1 VGLTHED
8 RVQAVV
14 EFGFSERQA
23 RFLVTVM
30 RHAGVCVPR
39 QYATSAGVANGGE
52 KTNAF
57 FDKLVNRQY
66 AVACNC
72 RHNRAR
78 LFHVR
83 HKPLYRAIGEAESRF
98 RRAVPARRAVE
109 RLMLLDAVLTSPDST
124 WLTSEKEKA
133 AYVAGLTAPVPTEQA
148 LDATVDV
155 NPRRTVG
162 VFRSA
167 FPMGLD
173 PSGRAVLLYLVTA
186 PWTDEFRTFLQDQ
199 AASLRVVPSWTL
211 RLVFPRPLDR
221 AYGAYQTVVR
231 EELETPLHRATIG
244 ELKWYFEHRQLAISQ
259 GVHAQTQAFLDRAA
273 QVFNT
278 SRFTLLYRRWL
289 KQGDAAFEAVSSPVF
304 AEALAGGVGRV
315 ECLVLPHTY
324 RHLSPLAKLVHL
336 APTGVEENDRG
347 GEHGPLGLKSA
358 ASPGTTRPTASG

>member
-1 VGLTHED
+1 VGLTGEE
-8 RVQAVV
+8 RVQAIVD
-14 EFGFSERQA
+14 FGFTERQA

-52 KTNAF
+52 KTNIF
-57 FDKLVNRQY
+57 FDKLVNHQY

-78 LFHVR
+78 LFHVH
-83 HKPLYRAIGEAESRF
+83 HKPLYRAIGEPESRF
-98 RRAVPARRAVE
+98 RRPVPARRAME
-109 RLMLLDAVLTSPDST
+109 RLMLLDAVLASPNST

-133 AYVAGLTAPVPTEQA
+133 AYVAGLTPMSTERP

-155 NPRRTVG
+155 SPRPTVG
-162 VFRSA
+162 AFRST

-186 PWTDEFRTFLQDQ
+186 PWTDQFRTFLQDQ
-199 AASLRVVPSWTL
+199 AAGLRVVPSWTL

-231 EELETPLHRATIG
+231 EELETPLHRATVG

-259 GVHAQTQAFLDRAA
+259 GVHAETQAFLDRAA

-289 KQGDAAFEAVSSPVF
+289 KQGDAAFEAVSSPVL
-304 AEALAGGVGRV
+304 AEALASGVGRV

-324 RHLSPLAKLVHL
+324 RHLSPVTNLVCS
-336 APTGVEENDRG
+336 APPMVEKRERR
-347 GEHGPLGLKSA
+347 A
-358 ASPGTTRPTASG
+358 APNARRPESSQSQSL

>member
-1 VGLTHED
+1 MTGEE

-14 EFGFSERQA
+14 EFGFTERQA

-30 RHAGVCVPR
+30 RRAGVCVPR

-57 FDKLVNRQY
+57 FNKLVNRQY
-66 AVACNC
+66 AVACDC

-78 LFHVR
+78 LFHVH
-83 HKPLYRAIGEAESRF
+83 HKPLYRAIGEPESRF
-98 RRAVPARRAVE
+98 RRPVPARRAVE
-109 RLMLLDAVLTSPDST
+109 RLMVLDAVLASPDSA
-124 WLTSEKEKA
+124 WLTSQKDKA
-133 AYVAGLTAPVPTEQA
+133 AYVAGLTAPVPTEHP
-148 LDATVDV
+148 LDATVNV
-155 NPRRTVG
+155 SPRRTVG
-162 VFRSA
+162 VFRRT

-289 KQGDAAFEAVSSPVF
+289 KQGDAAFEAISSPVF
-304 AEALAGGVGRV
+304 AEALASGVGRV

-336 APTGVEENDRG
+336 APTGGEKNDRG
-347 GEHGPLGLKSA
+347 GGTW
-358 ASPGTTRPTASG
+358 SPRSQIRCVAGDDSPDG